1 MGFRQLLA
9 TAFALNIPPTA
20 ILVLL
25 AASDQIAWGLAI
37 IAAGA
42 SWLGIV
48 GLLRIYFKDL
58 RAVARYAATLRD
70 HFRGTPPQR
79 LTFEAA
85 AELSSLYTQIST
97 AFRERILTLEAQTS
111 TDAEI
116 LDHLPNPVIMVNR
129 QRTVTG
135 FNQAAK
141 SLFHN
146 LETGYDLTRFIRD
159 PILLDA
165 FDTVSSGR
173 RKMQHTEFV
182 LSSDA
187 QRHFDVLTAH
197 LPAETGNRNFVLS
210 FSDLTELRKVE
221 QMRADFAADAGHELR
236 TPLSV
241 LLGFIETLEGPAKD
255 DPDALGQ
262 FLPVMRDQAQR
273 MQSLVEDL
281 LSLARI
287 ELNEHTPPSNDCD
300 VSTII
305 DKVAMALKVKADAK
319 NMTIR
324 VTSSLENTHTIGE
337 EKELIQVFQNL
348 IENAIKYGHQDST
361 VDVKLDLAK
370 NPPAALARYRHSRIM
385 AVSVCDQSDGIAREH
400 LPRLTERFYRV
411 DTARSRAVGG
421 TGLGLAIV
429 KHLVQRH
436 RGTMTIDSEV
446 GKGSVFTVYLPAQI
460 GDNVHKLHRA

>member
-9 TAFALNIPPTA
+9 TAFALNVPPSA

-25 AASDQIAWGLAI
+25 AATDQITWGLAVMGAL
-37 IAAGA
+37 AAYTGVT
-42 SWLGIV
+42 GI
-48 GLLRIYFKDL
+48 LRIYFKDL
-58 RAVARYAATLRD
+58 RSVARYASTLRD
-70 HFRGTPPQR
+70 HFHGNPPQY
-79 LTFEAA
+79 LSFEAA
-85 AELSSLYTQIST
+85 SELSSLYTQIT
-97 AFRERILTLEAQTS
+97 AAFRERILTLEAQTS

-116 LDHLPNPVIMVNR
+116 LDHLPNPVVMVNR

-146 LETGYDLTRFIRD
+146 LETGHDLTRFIRD
-159 PILLDA
+159 PVLLDA
-165 FDTVSSGR
+165 FDVVSSGR
-173 RKMQHTEFV
+173 QTLQHTEFV
-182 LSSDA
+182 IASDA

-241 LLGFIETLEGPAKD
+241 LLGFIETLEGPAKE

-262 FLPVMRDQAQR
+262 FLPIMRDQAQR

-300 VSTII
+300 VAAII
-305 DKVAMALKVKADAK
+305 DKVAAGLKVKADAK
-319 NMTIR
+319 NMDIR
-324 VTSSLENTHTIGE
+324 ITSTLDETGTIGE
-337 EKELIQVFQNL
+337 EKELVQVFQNL
-348 IENAIKYGHQDST
+348 IENAIKYGHQDSM
-361 VDVKLDLAK
+361 VDVKIKLVQ
-370 NPPAALARYRHSRIM
+370 NPPAALARYRHNRIM
-385 AVSVCDQSDGIAREH
+385 AISVCDQSDGIAREH

-436 RGTMTIDSEV
+436 RGTMLIDSEV
-446 GKGSVFTVYLPAQI
+446 GKGSVFTVYLPARTT
-460 GDNVHKLHRA
+460 DNVHKLYRA